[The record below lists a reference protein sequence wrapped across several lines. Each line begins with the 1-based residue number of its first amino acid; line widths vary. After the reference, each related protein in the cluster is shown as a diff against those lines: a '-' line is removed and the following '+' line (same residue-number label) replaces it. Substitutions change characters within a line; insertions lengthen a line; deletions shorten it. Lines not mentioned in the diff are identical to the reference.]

1 MKCPNCLNGQLS
13 SYREYLTEDESF
25 VIVYLQCH
33 SCNGTFQ
40 QPYKKYG
47 ELRSEMLKGKY

>member
-1 MKCPNCLNGQLS
+1 MKCPNCVDGQLS